1 MASTNTKP
9 SQTYTV
15 EDFILAGHG
24 VSITYDRYSYKEL
37 LSNGTEIPI
46 LNVINDYMRDFK
58 DHAVTVQLT
67 DEEYRK
73 WRYRPKLMC
82 YDIYGNQEIYWVIML
97 LNGMI
102 DVKDFNLE
110 TRKLLLIP
118 TREMAS
124 LMSAVYNAEYKYIE
138 DYNSQK
144 GTL

>member
-1 MASTNTKP
+1 MPSTRP

-15 EDFILAGHG
+15 EDFIDAGRG
-24 VSITYDRYSYKEL
+24 VAVTYDRYSYKEL
-37 LSNGTEIPI
+37 LPNGTEIAI

-58 DHAVTVQLT
+58 DRAITVSLS
-67 DEEYRK
+67 DDEYRK

-82 YDIYGNQEIYWVIML
+82 YDIYGNQELYWVIML

-110 TRKLLLIP
+110 TRKLLLLTTSDMTSI
-118 TREMAS
+118 
-124 LMSAVYNAEYKYIE
+124 MSAIYNAEYKYIE

>member
-1 MASTNTKP
+1 MPNARP

-15 EDFILAGHG
+15 EDFISVGHG
-24 VSITYDRYSYKEL
+24 ISVTYDKYSYKEL
-37 LSNGTEIPI
+37 LSNGTEIAI

-58 DHAVTVQLT
+58 DHAVQVKLT
-67 DEEYRK
+67 DDEYRK
-73 WRYRPKLMC
+73 WRYKPKLMC

-110 TRKLLLIP
+110 SKKLLLIP
-118 TREMAS
+118 TADMS
-124 LMSAVYNAEYKYIE
+124 NLMSAVYNAEYKYIE
-138 DYNSQK
+138 EYNSQK